1 MQWQERRN
9 GDDVDGSD
17 LVRGVIIA
25 LLLAIPLW
33 ALIGIALILA
43 FQDSAITRGESA
55 ALMVAAAVEAI
66 LLRYAWRAYRPRLPF
81 RDWLAHVVFA
91 RPTNQAFKQTAFLG
105 ALVAAYL
112 HYYFWDVQL
121 QIASLNKVTVFI

>member
-1 MQWQERRN
+1 MQWQERRS
-9 GDDVDGSD
+9 DDEVDGSE

-43 FQDSAITRGESA
+43 FQGSPITRGESA
-55 ALMVAAAVEAI
+55 ALMLAAAAEAI

-81 RDWLAHVVFA
+81 RDWLADVVFA
-91 RPTNQAFKQTAFLG
+91 RPTGQALKQAAFLG
-105 ALVAAYL
+105 ALAVAYL

-121 QIASLNKVTVFI
+121 QIASLNRVTVFI